1 MSYLIDTHVFLWAR
15 IQDSQLGPH
24 TWKILT
30 DPKNRIYL
38 SAVVSWE
45 ISIKWRSG
53 KLKLADRPHSI
64 VRRSME
70 ENGLFSLPITHDHSL
85 QVGDLPDHHHDPFDR
100 LLVAQALVENL
111 TLLTADPQIKAY
123 PARIHW
129 ALD

>member
-1 MSYLIDTHVFLWAR
+1 MSYLLDTHVFLWAR
-15 IQDSQLGPH
+15 VQGTQIGPR
-24 TWKILT
+24 TWEVLT
-30 DPKNRIYL
+30 NPKNRIYL

-53 KLKLADRPHSI
+53 KLKLPDRPHNI
-64 VRRSME
+64 VRLSLE
-70 ENGLFSLPITHDHSL
+70 ENALFSLPITHEHSL

-100 LLVAQALVENL
+100 LLVAQAQVENL

-123 PARIHW
+123 PSRIHW